1 MSLQLMKNNN
11 FKNNK
16 TMKRFLLSAIF
27 LFALMFGASAQQT
40 KDQVPTNPESQA
52 EITFEKLEHD
62 YGEVKQNGDGV
73 CEFKYTNTGSVPLV
87 LSKVRSSC
95 GCTVPKWS
103 KEPLMPGQSASIT
116 VKYNTSSVGP
126 INKSI
131 TVESNAKT
139 SRVRLLIKGKVVK

>member
-1 MSLQLMKNNN
+1 
-11 FKNNK
+11 
-16 TMKRFLLSAIF
+16 MKRFLLSAIF
-27 LFALMFGASAQQT
+27 VFALMLGANAQQT
-40 KDQVPTNPESQA
+40 KDNKQQTEVTSQA

-62 YGEVKQNGDGV
+62 YGEVKQNGNGV
-73 CEFKYTNTGSVPLV
+73 CEFKYTNTGSVPLI
-87 LSKVRSSC
+87 LIKVRSSC

-131 TVESNAKT
+131 TVESNA
-139 SRVRLLIKGKVVK
+139 SNPRVRLLIKGKVVK

>member
-1 MSLQLMKNNN
+1 MKINNLKNNN
-11 FKNNK
+11 

-27 LFALMFGASAQQT
+27 IIALMFGANAQQNQT
-40 KDQVPTNPESQA
+40 QNPTNIESQA

-62 YGEVKQNGDGV
+62 YGEVKQNGNGV

>member
-1 MSLQLMKNNN
+1 
-11 FKNNK
+11 
-16 TMKRFLLSAIF
+16 MKRFLLSAIF
-27 LFALMFGASAQQT
+27 LFALMLGANAQKVEKQNT
-40 KDQVPTNPESQA
+40 TEVSSQA
-52 EITFEKLEHD
+52 EITFDKLEHD
-62 YGEVKQNGDGV
+62 YGEVKQNGNGV

-131 TVESNAKT
+131 TVESNA
-139 SRVRLLIKGKVVK
+139 SNPRVRLLIKGKVVK

>member
-1 MSLQLMKNNN
+1 
-11 FKNNK
+11 
-16 TMKRFLLSAIF
+16 MKRFLLSAIF
-27 LFALMFGASAQQT
+27 VFALMLGANAQKVENQNT
-40 KDQVPTNPESQA
+40 QEVTSQA
-52 EITFEKLEHD
+52 EITFDKLEHD
-62 YGEVKQNGDGV
+62 YGEVKQNGNGV

-103 KEPLMPGQSASIT
+103 KEPLMPGQSATIT

-139 SRVRLLIKGKVVK
+139 PRVRLMIKGKVVK

>member
-1 MSLQLMKNNN
+1 
-11 FKNNK
+11 
-16 TMKRFLLSAIF
+16 MKRFLLSAIF
-27 LFALMFGASAQQT
+27 VFALMLGANAQQT
-40 KDQVPTNPESQA
+40 KTQTPTEVTSQA
-52 EITFEKLEHD
+52 EITFDKLEHD

-103 KEPLMPGQSASIT
+103 KEPLMPGQSATIT

-139 SRVRLLIKGKVVK
+139 ARVRLQIKGKVVK

>member
-1 MSLQLMKNNN
+1 
-11 FKNNK
+11 
-16 TMKRFLLSAIF
+16 MKRFLLSAIF
-27 LFALMFGASAQQT
+27 LFALMLGANAQKVEKQNT
-40 KDQVPTNPESQA
+40 TEVSSQA
-52 EITFEKLEHD
+52 EITFDKLEHD
-62 YGEVKQNGDGV
+62 YGEVKQNVNGV

-103 KEPLMPGQSASIT
+103 KEPLMPGQSATIT

-139 SRVRLLIKGKVVK
+139 PRVRLLIKGKVIK

>member
-1 MSLQLMKNNN
+1 MKI
-11 FKNNK
+11 
-16 TMKRFLLSAIF
+16 FLLSAI
-27 LFALMFGASAQQT
+27 LVFALMLGANAQQT
-40 KDQVPTNPESQA
+40 KTQTPTEVTSQA
-52 EITFEKLEHD
+52 EITFDKLEHD

-103 KEPLMPGQSASIT
+103 KEPLMPGQSATIT

-139 SRVRLLIKGKVVK
+139 ARVRLQIKGKVVK

>member
-1 MSLQLMKNNN
+1 ML
-11 FKNNK
+11 
-16 TMKRFLLSAIF
+16 
-27 LFALMFGASAQQT
+27 GANAQQT
-40 KDQVPTNPESQA
+40 KDNKQQTEVTSQA

-62 YGEVKQNGDGV
+62 YGEVKQNGNGV
-73 CEFKYTNTGSVPLV
+73 CEFKYTNTGSVPLI
-87 LSKVRSSC
+87 LTKVRSSC

-131 TVESNAKT
+131 TVESNA
-139 SRVRLLIKGKVVK
+139 SNPRVRLLIKGKVVK

>member
-1 MSLQLMKNNN
+1 MKNSNS
-11 FKNNK
+11 KNNK
-16 TMKRFLLSAIF
+16 KMKRFLLSAIF
-27 LFALMFGASAQQT
+27 VFALMLGANAQKVENQNT
-40 KDQVPTNPESQA
+40 QEVTSQA
-52 EITFEKLEHD
+52 EITFDKLEHD
-62 YGEVKQNGDGV
+62 YGEVKQNGNGV

-103 KEPLMPGQSASIT
+103 KEPLMPGQSATIT

-139 SRVRLLIKGKVVK
+139 PRVRLMIKGKVVK

>member
-1 MSLQLMKNNN
+1 
-11 FKNNK
+11 
-16 TMKRFLLSAIF
+16 MKRFLLSAIF
-27 LFALMFGASAQQT
+27 IIALMFGANAQQNQT
-40 KDQVPTNPESQA
+40 QNPTNIESQA

-62 YGEVKQNGDGV
+62 YGEVKQNGNGV

>member
-1 MSLQLMKNNN
+1 MEALT
-11 FKNNK
+11 NK
-16 TMKRFLLSAIF
+16 KMKRFLLSAIF
-27 LFALMFGASAQQT
+27 VFALMLGANAQQT
-40 KDQVPTNPESQA
+40 KDNKQQTEVTSQA

-62 YGEVKQNGDGV
+62 YGEVKQNGNGV
-73 CEFKYTNTGSVPLV
+73 CEFKYTNTGSVPLI
-87 LSKVRSSC
+87 LTKVRSSC

-131 TVESNAKT
+131 TVESNA
-139 SRVRLLIKGKVVK
+139 SNPRVRLLIKGKVVK

>member
-1 MSLQLMKNNN
+1 MKINNLKNNN
-11 FKNNK
+11 

-27 LFALMFGASAQQT
+27 LFALMFGANAQQNQT
-40 KDQVPTNPESQA
+40 QNPTNIESQA

-62 YGEVKQNGDGV
+62 YGEVKQNGNGV

>member
-1 MSLQLMKNNN
+1 
-11 FKNNK
+11 
-16 TMKRFLLSAIF
+16 MKRFLLSAIF
-27 LFALMFGASAQQT
+27 VFALMLGASAQQT
-40 KDQVPTNPESQA
+40 AKKDSKQTETTSQA
-52 EITFEKLEHD
+52 EITFDKLEHD
-62 YGEVKQNGDGV
+62 YGEVKQNGNGV
-73 CEFKYTNTGSVPLV
+73 CEFTYTNTGSVPLV

-103 KEPLMPGQSASIT
+103 KEPLMPGQSATIS

-139 SRVRLLIKGKVVK
+139 PRVRLLIKGKVIK

>member
-1 MSLQLMKNNN
+1 
-11 FKNNK
+11 
-16 TMKRFLLSAIF
+16 MKRFILSAIF
-27 LFALMFGASAQQT
+27 IFALMFGVNAQQAQT
-40 KDQVPTNPESQA
+40 QNPTNVESQA

-62 YGEVKQNGDGV
+62 YGEVKQNGNGV

>member
-1 MSLQLMKNNN
+1 
-11 FKNNK
+11 
-16 TMKRFLLSAIF
+16 MKRFLLSAIF
-27 LFALMFGASAQQT
+27 LFALMFGANAQQNQT
-40 KDQVPTNPESQA
+40 QNPTNIESQA

-62 YGEVKQNGDGV
+62 YGEVKQNGNGV

>member
-1 MSLQLMKNNN
+1 MKNSNS
-11 FKNNK
+11 KNNK
-16 TMKRFLLSAIF
+16 KMKRFLLSAIF
-27 LFALMFGASAQQT
+27 LFALMLGANAQKVEKQNT
-40 KDQVPTNPESQA
+40 TEVSSQA
-52 EITFEKLEHD
+52 EITFDKLEHD
-62 YGEVKQNGDGV
+62 YGEVKQNGNGV

-103 KEPLMPGQSASIT
+103 KEPLMPGQSATIT

-139 SRVRLLIKGKVVK
+139 PRVRLLIKGKVIK

>member
-1 MSLQLMKNNN
+1 MK
-11 FKNNK
+11 K
-16 TMKRFLLSAIF
+16 FLLSAIF
-27 LFALMFGASAQQT
+27 VFALMLGANAQKVEKQNT
-40 KDQVPTNPESQA
+40 TEVSSQA
-52 EITFEKLEHD
+52 EITFDKLEHD
-62 YGEVKQNGDGV
+62 YGEVKQNGNGV

-103 KEPLMPGQSASIT
+103 KEPLMPGQSATIT

-139 SRVRLLIKGKVVK
+139 PRVRLLIKGKVIK

>member
-1 MSLQLMKNNN
+1 
-11 FKNNK
+11 
-16 TMKRFLLSAIF
+16 MKRFLLSAIF
-27 LFALMFGASAQQT
+27 LFALMLGANAQKVEKQNT
-40 KDQVPTNPESQA
+40 TEVSSQA
-52 EITFEKLEHD
+52 EITFDKLEHD
-62 YGEVKQNGDGV
+62 YGEVKQNGNGV

-103 KEPLMPGQSASIT
+103 KEPLMPGQSATIT

-139 SRVRLLIKGKVVK
+139 PRVRLLIKGKVIK

>member
-1 MSLQLMKNNN
+1 
-11 FKNNK
+11 
-16 TMKRFLLSAIF
+16 MKRFLLSAIF
-27 LFALMFGASAQQT
+27 VFALMLGANAQQT
-40 KDQVPTNPESQA
+40 KDNKQQTEVTSQA

-62 YGEVKQNGDGV
+62 YGEVKQNGNGV
-73 CEFKYTNTGSVPLV
+73 CEFKYTNTGSVPLI
-87 LSKVRSSC
+87 LTKVRSSC

-131 TVESNAKT
+131 TVESNA
-139 SRVRLLIKGKVVK
+139 SNPSVRLLIKGKVVK

>member
-1 MSLQLMKNNN
+1 
-11 FKNNK
+11 
-16 TMKRFLLSAIF
+16 MKRFLLSAIF
-27 LFALMFGASAQQT
+27 IFALMLGANAQKVETQST
-40 KDQVPTNPESQA
+40 TETTSQA

-62 YGEVKQNGDGV
+62 YGEVKQNGNGV

-103 KEPLMPGQSASIT
+103 KEPLMPGQSATIT

>member
-1 MSLQLMKNNN
+1 
-11 FKNNK
+11 
-16 TMKRFLLSAIF
+16 MKRFLLSAIF
-27 LFALMFGASAQQT
+27 LFALMFGANAQQT
-40 KDQVPTNPESQA
+40 KEQVPTNPESQA

-62 YGEVKQNGDGV
+62 YGEVKQNGNGV

-139 SRVRLLIKGKVVK
+139 SRVRLLIKGKVIK

>member
-1 MSLQLMKNNN
+1 
-11 FKNNK
+11 
-16 TMKRFLLSAIF
+16 MKRFLLSAIF
-27 LFALMFGASAQQT
+27 VFALMLGANAQQT
-40 KDQVPTNPESQA
+40 KDQTPTEVTSQA
-52 EITFEKLEHD
+52 EITFDKLEHD
-62 YGEVKQNGDGV
+62 YGEVKQNGNGV

-103 KEPLMPGQSASIT
+103 KEPLMPGQSATIT

-139 SRVRLLIKGKVVK
+139 ARVRLQIKGKVVK

>member
-1 MSLQLMKNNN
+1 MIIN
-11 FKNNK
+11 FKQNK

-27 LFALMFGASAQQT
+27 VFALMLGANAQQT
-40 KDQVPTNPESQA
+40 KGQNPTEVTSQA
-52 EITFEKLEHD
+52 EITFDKLEHD
-62 YGEVKQNGDGV
+62 YGEVKQNGNGV
-73 CEFKYTNTGSVPLV
+73 CEFTYTNTGSVPLV

-139 SRVRLLIKGKVVK
+139 SRVRLMIKGKVVK

>member
-1 MSLQLMKNNN
+1 
-11 FKNNK
+11 
-16 TMKRFLLSAIF
+16 MKRFLLSAIF
-27 LFALMFGASAQQT
+27 LFALMLGANAQKVEKQNT
-40 KDQVPTNPESQA
+40 TEVSSQA
-52 EITFEKLEHD
+52 EITFDKLEHD
-62 YGEVKQNGDGV
+62 YGEVKLNGNGV

-103 KEPLMPGQSASIT
+103 KEPLMPGQSATIT

-139 SRVRLLIKGKVVK
+139 PRVRLLIKGKVIK